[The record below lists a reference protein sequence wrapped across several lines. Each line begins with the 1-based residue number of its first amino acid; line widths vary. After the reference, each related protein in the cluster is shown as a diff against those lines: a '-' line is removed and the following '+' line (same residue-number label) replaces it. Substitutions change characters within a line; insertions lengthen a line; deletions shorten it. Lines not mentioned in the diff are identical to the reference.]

1 MVVEVAAHALTKHAL
16 NVHCATTTMCMRSFD
31 VGWTMVFG
39 KDAHQAADR
48 ALILRRVCELSLTPG
63 MNIQNGFLT
72 SHLERTFYMHEAGL
86 IR

>member
-1 MVVEVAAHALTKHAL
+1 MVVEVAARALTKHAL
-16 NVHCATTTMCMRSFD
+16 NVHCGHDDVYAVLD
-31 VGWTMVFG
+31 VGWTMIFG
-39 KDAHQAADR
+39 KDAQQAADQ

-72 SHLERTFYMHEAGL
+72 SHLERTFYMHEADL